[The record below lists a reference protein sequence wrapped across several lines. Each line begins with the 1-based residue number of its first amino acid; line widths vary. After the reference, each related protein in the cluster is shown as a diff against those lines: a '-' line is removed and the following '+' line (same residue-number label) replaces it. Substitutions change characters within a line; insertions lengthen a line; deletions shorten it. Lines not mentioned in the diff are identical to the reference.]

1 MVRRDATDVRLPLG
15 GGAPAARW
23 ASPAGE
29 SPAPVGSGSEDAR
42 SVPRQSQMD
51 SSALRTSLPHLSIN
65 AGGAPV
71 VGVASKRKTRKRR
84 AARCARLNS
93 GRSVGGR
100 LLMKSQ
106 LPGSLAQYVG
116 AADERAIRVGS
127 VAFGLRGIAHEHGI
141 RSQSDPADLA

>member
-1 MVRRDATDVRLPLG
+1 LGYTGSLQRKTAGAGWRQRATGVVACLMVRRDATDVRLPLG

-84 AARCARLNS
+84 AARCARL
-93 GRSVGGR
+93 
-100 LLMKSQ
+100 
-106 LPGSLAQYVG
+106 
-116 AADERAIRVGS
+116 
-127 VAFGLRGIAHEHGI
+127 
-141 RSQSDPADLA
+141 